1 MKKRILAAAVL
12 LPLLFI
18 VLYAAPKWVMALAV
32 GIICSIGAYEL
43 LFNTGILRHG
53 RLTLYSMA
61 TAFLVPLWCYFG
73 APFVWGMAGFVVFF
87 CLIFMEIM
95 LSDMKLTFSKAS
107 ICFVG
112 GLLLPYMLSA
122 LVRIMVTP
130 DGRALILI
138 PFVAAFLSDTGGYF
152 IGCRFGKH
160 RLAPVISPKKSVE
173 GLFGGLA
180 FSVVGMLLYVLLLQL
195 AFGYRA
201 NFAYAVA
208 YAILGALAGVF
219 GDLCFSVIK
228 RQTGIKDFSNLIPGH
243 GGALDRFD
251 SILLAGPVVE
261 VLLALI
267 PVVVKS

>member
-1 MKKRILAAAVL
+1 
-12 LPLLFI
+12 
-18 VLYAAPKWVMALAV
+18 
-32 GIICSIGAYEL
+32 
-43 LFNTGILRHG
+43 
-53 RLTLYSMA
+53 
-61 TAFLVPLWCYFG
+61 
-73 APFVWGMAGFVVFF
+73 
-87 CLIFMEIM
+87 
-95 LSDMKLTFSKAS
+95 MKLTFSKAS

-138 PFVAAFLSDTGGYF
+138 PFVSAFLSDTGGYF

-228 RQTGIKDFSNLIPGH
+228 RQTGIKDFGNLIPGH

-261 VLLALI
+261 VLLTLI
-267 PVVVKS
+267 PVVVKA

>member
-18 VLYAAPKWVMALAV
+18 VLYAAPKWVMALVV

-43 LFNTGILRHG
+43 LFSTGILRHG

-73 APFVWGMAGFVVFF
+73 APFAWGMAGFVVFF

-95 LSDMKLTFSKAS
+95 LSGMKLTFSKAS

-138 PFVAAFLSDTGGYF
+138 PFVSAFLSDTGGYF

-201 NFAYAVA
+201 IFANPGLPPTLAPWPA
-208 YAILGALAGVF
+208 AFGILGSPATSG
-219 GDLCFSVIK
+219 
-228 RQTGIKDFSNLIPGH
+228 RPGSK
-243 GGALDRFD
+243 A
-251 SILLAGPVVE
+251 I
-261 VLLALI
+261 
-267 PVVVKS
+267 